1 VAKPTKKAAD
11 RRAVVEQLRKE
22 QQRKERRQGLLVV
35 GAAVLVGAII
45 IGFAAWQL
53 VRSNKD
59 AGRDLSAIGLSTSA
73 AKCQPIVKHKPK
85 GVESSSTDGNHV
97 DVGLPIKYRFSPPAF
112 GQHWPN
118 YLQGAELRSF
128 YTTDDRPEVERLVHS
143 LEHGYTILWYDQTI
157 ADDSEA
163 LADVQAIAKKF
174 PDPSSLDQHFIAAP
188 WTSKD
193 GDAFPDGTHVALTHW
208 SVGGEGGDP
217 KKDQVGVW
225 EYCGGVSGAVV
236 DQFRTDYPPLDAP
249 EAGAS

>member
-1 VAKPTKKAAD
+1 VAKPSNKAAD

-35 GAAVLVGAII
+35 GAAVLVGVVI
-45 IGFAAWQL
+45 IGFAALQL
-53 VRSNKD
+53 VKSNKD
-59 AGRDLSAIGLSTSA
+59 AGRDLNAIGLSTSA
-73 AKCQPIVKHKPK
+73 AKCQPIQKQKPEGQEK
-85 GVESSSTDGNHV
+85 SGTNGNHV
-97 DVGLPIKYRFSPPAF
+97 NTGTPITYRFSPPAF

-143 LEHGYTILWYDQTI
+143 LEHGYTILWYDQTV
-157 ADDSEA
+157 ADDSDA
-163 LADVQAIAKKF
+163 LADVRAIAKKF
-174 PDPSSLDQHFIAAP
+174 PDPSSLDEHFIAAP
-188 WTSKD
+188 WTSQD
-193 GDAFPDGTHVALTHW
+193 GDPFPDGTHVALTHW
-208 SVGGEGGDP
+208 SVGGKGGSQA
-217 KKDQVGVW
+217 KDQVGVW